1 MRRTRKSLGR
11 RVSTAAIGLVFCAVP
26 PAVLAK
32 DLKITVPRH
41 SRLTPVQRLTREG
54 VDAVLKHQYEK
65 AEGLFYKAYLY
76 DPVDPFTLTNLG
88 YVSELH
94 GQLDRAEKF
103 YKLATEQ
110 GCDAIIDR
118 SDSKQLKGKPMLYA
132 LGTSKN
138 MPMRV
143 NRLNVLSIEL
153 LSQDR
158 GFEAESL
165 LKEALAIDA
174 QNPFTLNNLGV
185 AAESTGDLE
194 SALKF
199 YDAAAAR
206 RASEQVV
213 ITPQR
218 SWRGK
223 PVSDMAAESAQ
234 NLRQRM
240 DKMDITH
247 VRSTMLAV
255 RGVSAANR
263 NDWTEARKDFLEAY
277 PLDPQSAFSLNN
289 RGYVAERDGDPE
301 TAKFFYS
308 AAQQAADAG
317 ARVGTATQAAAQGQH
332 LDAVADESSHKVGEE
347 IDAYVRERRRQNIPL
362 ELKRRNATPKEPEKA
377 PIMPTPEN
385 PSPVSPPQQAP
396 Q

>member
-1 MRRTRKSLGR
+1 M
-11 RVSTAAIGLVFCAVP
+11 
-26 PAVLAK
+26 
-32 DLKITVPRH
+32 
-41 SRLTPVQRLTREG
+41 TPVQRLNRDG

-110 GCDAIIDR
+110 GCEAIIDR
-118 SDSKQLKGKPMLYA
+118 SDAKQLKGKPMMYA
-132 LGTSKN
+132 LGTSKDT
-138 MPMRV
+138 PMRV

-165 LKEALAIDA
+165 LKEALVLSP

-185 AAESTGDLE
+185 AAEATGDLE
-194 SALKF
+194 SALKY
-199 YDAAAAR
+199 YDSASLL
-206 RASEQVV
+206 RASDQVV

-223 PVSDMAAESAQ
+223 PVSDLAAESAN
-234 NLRQRM
+234 NLRKRM
-240 DKMDITH
+240 EKMDLTH
-247 VRSTMLAV
+247 VRSTMLAI
-255 RGVSAANR
+255 RGVSAVNR
-263 NDWTEARKDFLEAY
+263 NDWTEAKKDFLEAY

-289 RGYVAERDGDPE
+289 RGYVAEHDGDPE
-301 TAKFFYS
+301 TAKFFYT
-308 AAQQAADAG
+308 AAQQAADAD
-317 ARVGTATQAAAQGQH
+317 ARVGSATQASAQGQH
-332 LDAVADESSHKVGEE
+332 LDTVADESSQKVGDE
-347 IDAYVRERRRQNIPL
+347 IDAYVRERRRQNVPL
-362 ELKRRNATPKEPEKA
+362 ELRRRDTTSKEPEKA
-377 PIMPTPEN
+377 PAKPTSEE
-385 PSPVSPPQQAP
+385 PSPTSPPQQPP